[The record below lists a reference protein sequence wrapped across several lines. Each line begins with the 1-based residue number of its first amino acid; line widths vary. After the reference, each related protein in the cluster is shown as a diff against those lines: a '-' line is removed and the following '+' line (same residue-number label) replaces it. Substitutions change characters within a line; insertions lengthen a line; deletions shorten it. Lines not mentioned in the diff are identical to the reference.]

1 MKVSVEKVVTEK
13 YAVEYPLEEIRELL
27 HFKHNST
34 TMRVPYNAI
43 LNYRGASP
51 ETGGPV
57 LIATF
62 ELEIDLPSPSGLTQN
77 EVDVWGLIRKAG
89 EEGITYQRM
98 ELIMDGAMSIQVIGK
113 VVRSLVD
120 RRLVEE
126 CPEKQHAPGRPPR
139 KLWRSVE

>member
-13 YAVEYPLEEIRELL
+13 YEVEYPLEEIRELL
-27 HFKHNST
+27 RFRHNGT
-34 TMRVPYNAI
+34 TMRVPYNAVV
-43 LNYRGASP
+43 NYRGASP

-62 ELEIDLPSPSGLTQN
+62 ELEIDLPKPSGLTQQ
-77 EVDVWGLIRKAG
+77 EVDVWGLIRQAG
-89 EEGITYQRM
+89 DGGITYARL
-98 ELIMDGAMSIQVIGK
+98 ETIMDGTMSLQTIGK

-126 CPEKQHAPGRPPR
+126 CPEKERRPGKVPR

>member
-13 YAVEYPLEEIRELL
+13 YEVEYPLEEIRELL
-27 HFKHNST
+27 RFKHNGT
-34 TMRVPYNAI
+34 TMRVPYNAVV
-43 LNYRGASP
+43 NYRGASP

-57 LIATF
+57 LVVEF
-62 ELEIDLPSPSGLTQN
+62 ELEVELPSPSGLTQN
-77 EVDVWGLIRKAG
+77 EVDVWGLIRQAG
-89 EEGITYQRM
+89 DGGITYARL
-98 ELIMDGAMSIQVIGK
+98 ETIMDGTLSLQTIGK

-126 CPEKQHAPGRPPR
+126 CPQKEAHPGRPPR

>member
-13 YAVEYPLEEIRELL
+13 FKVEYPLEEIRELL
-27 HFKHNST
+27 RFRHNGT
-34 TMRVPYNAI
+34 TMRVPYNAVV
-43 LNYRGASP
+43 NYRGASP

-57 LIATF
+57 LVVEF
-62 ELEIDLPSPSGLTQN
+62 ELEVDLPSPSGLTQH
-77 EVDVWGLIRKAG
+77 EVDVWGLIRQAG
-89 EEGITYQRM
+89 DGGITYARL
-98 ELIMDGAMSIQVIGK
+98 ETIMDGTMSLQTIGK

-126 CPEKQHAPGRPPR
+126 CPEKESRPGKVPR

>member
-13 YAVEYPLEEIRELL
+13 YEVEFPLEEIRELL
-27 HFKHNST
+27 RFKHNGT
-34 TMRVPYNAI
+34 TMRVPSTAVMS
-43 LNYRGASP
+43 YRGASP

-57 LIATF
+57 LVASF
-62 ELEIDLPSPSGLTQN
+62 ETEIDLPEPSGLTQH

-98 ELIMDGAMSIQVIGK
+98 EAIMDGTMSIQLIGK

-126 CPEKQHAPGRPPR
+126 CPEKERQPGRPGR